1 MAMKALVIAERAAR
15 ITGFP
20 GETPSACVEIL
31 GATLL
36 ARIVRHLDRSGF
48 AEIVVVSDI
57 EPKQVKRGVAI
68 GSGVAPGSKVRF
80 VHSSTGQL
88 WRSSERAFE
97 DMESAGV
104 RGVAVLR
111 ADCYA
116 EVDWQAVLAHH
127 MHFRNRVTRV
137 WCGDE
142 PCACDIFMVSAARR
156 NEAATLMRN
165 SLHEERTAGVRY
177 RVGEA
182 EYINELRDCRM
193 LHTLAKDALY
203 GLNRIEPVGREVR
216 PGVWIGHDARIE
228 KQARLVAPVY
238 IGAHARVHGG
248 AVITRDSALEQ
259 HVSVDCGTVIEDSFV
274 QPYTALGAGLDVAHS
289 VVNGPKLFHLKRN
302 TEFATADPKLLRE
315 RKQSAVVRTAQ
326 AAAALLSYIP
336 AQFMRSTQKPAVAV
350 AECTP
355 QVTVELEPQPENVAK
370 LAPGLAVVRRYG
382 NE

>member
-1 MAMKALVIAERAAR
+1 MAMKALIIAESAAR
-15 ITGFP
+15 ISGFP
-20 GETPSACVEIL
+20 GETPAACVEIL

-36 ARIVRHLDRSGF
+36 SRIVSHLDRCGV
-48 AEIVVVSDI
+48 AEIAVVTDI
-57 EPKQVKRGVAI
+57 EPRQVKRGV
-68 GSGVAPGSKVRF
+68 SGDPRVRF
-80 VHSSTGQL
+80 VHASTAQL

-116 EVDWQAVLAHH
+116 EVDWQAVLEHH

-177 RVGEA
+177 RMADA
-182 EYINELRDCRM
+182 EYINELDDCRM
-193 LHTLAKDALY
+193 LQTLVKDSLY
-203 GLNRIEPVGREVR
+203 GLTRIEPIGTEVR
-216 PGVWIGHDARIE
+216 PGVWVGEGARIE
-228 KQARLVAPVY
+228 KDARLVAPVY
-238 IGAHARVHGG
+238 LGAHVRVHGG
-248 AVITRDSALEQ
+248 AVITRDSVLEE
-259 HVSVDCGTVIEDSFV
+259 HVTVDCGTVIEDSLI
-274 QPYTALGAGLDVAHS
+274 QPYTALGAGLDIAHS
-289 VVNGPKLFHLKRN
+289 VVTGHKLFHLKRN
-302 TEFATADPKLLRE
+302 AEFATADPKLLRE
-315 RKQSAVVRTAQ
+315 RKQSAAVRTAQ
-326 AAAALLSYIP
+326 AAAALFAYIP
-336 AQFMRSTQKPAVAV
+336 AQFMRSTRKPAVA
-350 AECTP
+350 ECSP
-355 QVTVELEPQPENVAK
+355 QLKVELEPQPENVAK